1 MMLRHPSSAKRRPQ
15 LMFAITNKIRTIIA
29 VGVVGAA
36 LASSGVASAD
46 TLTVQPATTTVAAS
60 ATTATATEYS
70 LLRVVVVMFKS
81 ALPLTP

>member
-1 MMLRHPSSAKRRPQ
+1 
-15 LMFAITNKIRTIIA
+15 MFAITNKIRTIIA